1 MTDVTEHEIASRVW
15 IDWNALWVWLSR
27 SVVVGYSGS
36 HPQPL
41 THHKSTY
48 NFDKMS
54 FLAT

>member
-41 THHKSTY
+41 TQHKSTY

-54 FLAT
+54 FLAM

>member
-54 FLAT
+54 FLAI